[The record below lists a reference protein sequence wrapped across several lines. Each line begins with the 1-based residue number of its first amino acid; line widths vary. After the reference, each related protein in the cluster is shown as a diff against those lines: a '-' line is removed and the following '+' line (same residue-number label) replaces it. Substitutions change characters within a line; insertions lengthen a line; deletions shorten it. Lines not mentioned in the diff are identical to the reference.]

1 MNFGGYHIL
10 LVPKD
15 TQKTKRFRVSK
26 LTASLLVLA
35 ALLFIP
41 LLIGSFVVIGH
52 YQNKVFSLQN
62 KLKEGVQ
69 LADQKEEILKKLA
82 NLEKAYAQTDES
94 LTRLKQSLDI
104 DFDEMQSGLGP
115 VDKTEGKDEK
125 FSLKN
130 KEGQT
135 ELAEADEEVAK
146 NAPLQK
152 GSQVSTEDL
161 MTEVSDVG
169 RNILSLQSEID
180 EMYKLNEE
188 KIRFLEATPNHI
200 PVDGWITSTFGFRKN
215 PVSGV
220 YKMHE
225 GVDIAAPIGTPV
237 YAPADG
243 KVVLADMQ
251 GGYGRKIII
260 EHGYG
265 VTTVFAHGSNLFVK
279 EGEEVKKGQK
289 IAAVGS
295 TGSSTGPHLH
305 YEVHIDGIPTDPMKF
320 IIK

>member
-26 LTASLLVLA
+26 LTASLLALA

-104 DFDEMQSGLGP
+104 DFDEMKSGLGP
-115 VDKTEGKDEK
+115 VDKSEGKDEK

-130 KEGQT
+130 KDV
-135 ELAEADEEVAK
+135 AEADEEEDK
-146 NAPLQK
+146 NIPLQK

-215 PVSGV
+215 PVSGA

-243 KVVLADMQ
+243 KVVLADVQ

-265 VTTVFAHGSNLFVK
+265 VTTVFAHSSSLFVK